1 MKKRTAP
8 AEKRKSPARE
18 LAASKTAGQGRL
30 VKFVW
35 PAIAAGFGALLVLS
49 FFAPAD
55 SISVFLGTALPQNFG
70 WLMLAVVAAFAS
82 RKSPMHARVS
92 RWEMMTICGGLIW
105 LLVASWIASSR
116 GDGRAV
122 WNGFWQIASIAS
134 CFYIGRALLQFAQVR
149 KALVMLLIV
158 ACSALSIQGLEQV
171 AISMPQNRAAYL
183 KDPERMLV
191 EQGIDAPAG
200 SPRRKQFEDRLN
212 SPEPFA
218 TFALANSLA
227 TLLSLGVMLS
237 AGVLL
242 EAVVAVRGAPDVH
255 NITVNREQETYK
267 SQRKWIGIAALAIVL
282 ALQLI
287 CLLLTRSRTAY
298 LALMIAMAIWF
309 ALEWSRWT
317 VLFSRR
323 ALQLSGG
330 ALIVVG
336 LAAFGWLL
344 SVDRLVWSEASKSF
358 GYRLE
363 YWQATLA
370 MIRDHLW
377 TGVGL
382 GNFQAYYPQYKLE
395 RASEI
400 IADPHNWMLDIA
412 ATLSV
417 PTLLL
422 VLGWLSVTLTK
433 SLALCMAESRSELGS
448 AELSSRES
456 AGLARGDQLGDRER
470 RMQGGLLLGLIV
482 GAIGGGFVEAS
493 FLSLLGMLDFQVTA
507 VAWIIAAVLG
517 WLAWHCGAKEAG
529 ARNLLAGVLAMLCCL
544 LAAGAWQAS
553 GIALPLLV
561 ILAILSSDNSAR
573 NSGRSNESAAT
584 GTAATWIGPALALS
598 ALAIFVL
605 QTWRPVTQS
614 WIYAE
619 QASTARS
626 ADEQLRLM
634 EAAVAADPL
643 DAEREVQFIQLIAA
657 RTNAIQDASMFS
669 EAVRGLLQRLAD
681 FAPTDGVGYLRPKLA
696 GQIAFDLGARAAELG
711 MPNGELLAASG
722 GFYNTAIERY
732 PSSVELL
739 IQRAVVA
746 AIAGDW
752 PTTSAE
758 LQKAEEISD
767 RTPHADK
774 QIGSQLIWM
783 PLVPEGYPSQTGYV
797 PAEPLFTWLR
807 TQSKAK
813 LGELDSNSL
822 RETATPFAEPQG
834 VPP

>member
-1 MKKRTAP
+1 MKKRLLSTA
-8 AEKRKSPARE
+8 KRKLPEKERVAT
-18 LAASKTAGQGRL
+18 KTAGQGRL
-30 VKFVW
+30 VEFVW

-49 FFAPAD
+49 FLAPAD

-70 WLMLAVVAAFAS
+70 WLMLAVAAALAS
-82 RKSPMHARVS
+82 RKSSIQVRVS
-92 RWEMMTICGGLIW
+92 RLEMVTICGGLIW

-122 WNGFWQIASIAS
+122 WNGFWQITAIAS
-134 CFYIGRALLQFAQVR
+134 CFYIGRALVQFAQVR
-149 KALVMLLIV
+149 SALVMLLIV
-158 ACSALSIQGLEQV
+158 ACGALSIQGLEQV

-191 EQGIDAPAG
+191 EQGIDAPPG

-218 TFALANSLA
+218 TFALTNSLA

-237 AGVLL
+237 AGLL
-242 EAVVAVRGAPDVH
+242 VKAVVAVRANSIQTD
-255 NITVNREQETYK
+255 TSR
-267 SQRKWIGIAALAIVL
+267 RKWIRIAALAIVL
-282 ALQLI
+282 VLQLI

-298 LALMIAMAIWF
+298 LALMIAMGIWF
-309 ALEWSRWT
+309 ALEWPRWT

-323 ALQLSGG
+323 SLQLSAGV
-330 ALIVVG
+330 LIVVG
-336 LAAFGWLL
+336 LSAFGWLL

-363 YWQATLA
+363 YWQATLV

-400 IADPHNWMLDIA
+400 IADPHNWILDVA

-422 VLGWLSVTLTK
+422 VLGWLGVTLTK
-433 SLALCMAESRSELGS
+433 SLALCMVVRGREPDDREPGDLELVDLELG
-448 AELSSRES
+448 
-456 AGLARGDQLGDRER
+456 DPFGDRESR
-470 RMQGGLLLGLIV
+470 LPGELLVGLMI
-482 GAIGGGFVEAS
+482 GAIGGGVVEAS
-493 FLSLLGMLDFQVTA
+493 FLSLLGMVDFQVTA
-507 VAWIIAAVLG
+507 VAWFIAAVLG
-517 WLAWHCGAKEAG
+517 WLAWHFGAKEAG
-529 ARNLLAGVLAMLCCL
+529 VPNLLAAVLAMLCCL

-553 GIALPLLV
+553 GIAMPIMV
-561 ILAILSSDNSAR
+561 MLAMLSSGNSSAGKSVSNNVR
-573 NSGRSNESAAT
+573 NSESAL
-584 GTAATWIGPALALS
+584 TWIGPGLALS
-598 ALAIFVL
+598 ALAVFVL

-619 QASTARS
+619 QSSTARS
-626 ADEQLRLM
+626 ADEQQRLM

-643 DAEREVQFIQLIAA
+643 DAEREVQFLQLIAA
-657 RTNAIQDASMFS
+657 RTNAIQDASTFI
-669 EAVRGLLQRLAD
+669 EAVRELLQRLVD
-681 FAPTDGVGYLRPKLA
+681 FAPADGVGYLRPKLA
-696 GQIAFDLGARAAELG
+696 GQIAFDLAARAVELG
-711 MPNGELLAASG
+711 VPNGELLAASG
-722 GFYNTAIERY
+722 GFYNMALERY
-732 PSSVELL
+732 PSSVELQ
-739 IQRAVVA
+739 IQRALVA

-752 PTTSAE
+752 STTAVG
-758 LQKAEEISD
+758 LRRAEEISG

-783 PLVPEGYPSQTGYV
+783 PLVPEGYSSQTGYV

-807 TQSKAK
+807 TQIKVK
-813 LGELDSNSL
+813 LGELDLNSL
-822 RETATPFAEPQG
+822 RETATPFAEPQS